1 MLAQTVE
8 SYIRLLG
15 LKCDK
20 DRLRAALI
28 AAPSYPSLLSLKKA
42 LDFIGIE
49 AELGKCDIN
58 YIQNL
63 NIPFLVHFSLK
74 GKQTLSLVKW
84 TNRKKRLSVFSS
96 VSHKWEN
103 MDISEF
109 SQIWD
114 GVTVIIKKDNK
125 AVIRKNF
132 SNIVLLI
139 SVVLISLIL
148 LEIIGWEGIPL
159 IFGCIFT
166 SILFLNLLGKSD
178 PLVDKLCNATSFTDC
193 NTVSNS
199 KYASFYGIHLSA
211 LALTYYLSQLITFFL
226 IFDNEASYPL
236 LQTFYTVSSLIV
248 LPACCYSL
256 WTQIKIKSLCL
267 LCLFTLF
274 SLIGEVIIAIK
285 HYPLALDHKACFD
298 WIIIGILIFA
308 FLQALQGYSEKK
320 RLSDRLHIKLLTFK
334 RMAKT
339 IQTESKAIAIPDLSI
354 NISEQSRKATTN
366 ITAFISPSCSH
377 CRETLAKILDLSESR
392 KGLISLSM
400 ILGRT
405 SANDIKTIKEW
416 ISLYKQDKALFLQF
430 LRKWCNKEL
439 TDFPGFNLSGK
450 DYSDLESSFN
460 DTLTKNHITAL
471 PRLVIN
477 GRLFSSLY
485 EPEDLEYL
493 ILDSQL

>member
-1 MLAQTVE
+1 MLAKTVE
-8 SYIRLLG
+8 YYLCLLG
-15 LKCDK
+15 LRCDK

-49 AELGKCDIN
+49 AELGKCDLN

-63 NIPFLVHFSLK
+63 NIPFLAHFSLK
-74 GKQTLSLVKW
+74 GKQTLSLVKRD
-84 TNRKKRLSVFSS
+84 NRKKGLSVFSPI
-96 VSHKWEN
+96 SHKWEN
-103 MDISEF
+103 MDIADF

-125 AVIRKNF
+125 AAIRKNF

-139 SVVLISLIL
+139 SIFLISLIL
-148 LEIIGWEGIPL
+148 LELIGWEGIPL

-199 KYASFYGIHLSA
+199 KYASFYGIHLST
-211 LALTYYLSQLITFFL
+211 LALTYFLSQLITFSF
-226 IFDNEASYPL
+226 IIDNEASYPL
-236 LQTFYTVSSLIV
+236 LQTFYSVSALIV
-248 LPACCYSL
+248 LPVCCYSF
-256 WTQIKIKSLCL
+256 WTQFKINRLCT
-267 LCLFTLF
+267 LCLFTLL
-274 SLIGEVIIAIK
+274 SLIAEAIIAIH
-285 HYPLALDHKACFD
+285 HYPLALNHEACFD

-339 IQTESKAIAIPDLSI
+339 IQTESKAITIPDLSI
-354 NISEQSRKATTN
+354 HISEQSGKSTTD
-366 ITAFISPSCSH
+366 ITAFISPSCNH
-377 CRETLAKILDLSESR
+377 CKETLAKILDLSESR
-392 KGLISLSM
+392 KDLISLSI

-405 SANDIKTIKEW
+405 SANDVKIIREW

-430 LRKWCNKEL
+430 LRKWCRNES
-439 TDFPGFNLSGK
+439 TDFPVLNSSEK
-450 DYSDLESSFN
+450 DYADLESSFN
-460 DTLTKNHITAL
+460 DTITKNRITSF

-477 GRLFSSLY
+477 GRLFSTLY

-493 ILDSQL
+493 ILDSQ